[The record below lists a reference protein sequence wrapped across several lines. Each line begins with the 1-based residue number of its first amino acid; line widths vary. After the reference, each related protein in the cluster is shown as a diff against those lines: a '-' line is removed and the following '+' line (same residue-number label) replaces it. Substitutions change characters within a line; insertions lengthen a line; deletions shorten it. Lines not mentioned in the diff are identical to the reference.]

1 MSEEKGASNNERLLL
16 AAQQDNVDL
25 WEEIL
30 GDGDD
35 FDINYAD
42 GLGNTALHYAA
53 QRGSENVI
61 EKILEQDGCDVDPV
75 NRLDGATPLHMACQL
90 EDEDTRTTIIWH
102 LLEAGADMRLVIAR
116 ASHLRSFGLTLTA
129 ITPVDIRIKDKHGSL
144 AEDLLPGDDKD
155 SRELF
160 RKYQATNAI
169 AAGDIAEDSDGE
181 PGSGSDDD

>member
-102 LLEAGADMRLVIAR
+102 LLEAGADMR
-116 ASHLRSFGLTLTA
+116 
-129 ITPVDIRIKDKHGSL
+129 IKDKHGSL